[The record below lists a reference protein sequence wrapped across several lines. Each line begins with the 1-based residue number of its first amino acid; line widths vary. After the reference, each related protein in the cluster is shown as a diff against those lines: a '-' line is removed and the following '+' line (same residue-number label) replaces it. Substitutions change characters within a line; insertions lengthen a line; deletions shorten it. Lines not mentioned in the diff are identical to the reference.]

1 MNKQIN
7 YELAKVDGDYLVDVT
22 IGDTVKAV
30 GKKLVTA
37 KGEFEITE
45 IILGQQTI
53 VISTGEKTAKYNL
66 LTIAQQILDGKM
78 SIK

>member
-1 MNKQIN
+1 MNTEIN
-7 YELAKVDGDYLVDVT
+7 YEKAKVDGDYLVKVT
-22 IGDTVKAV
+22 IGDCVKAI

-45 IILGQQTI
+45 IVLGQQKI
-53 VISTGEKTAKYNL
+53 VISTGEKTAAYNI

-78 SIK
+78 SVK